1 VDHDLPHSGEK
12 LKMIFDRKAGL
23 AMICILAVLQGILRF
38 AIAFSILSGN
48 GPELE
53 NPISDELS
61 LAINGIFIVLGG
73 AGILTAVGLWQMKAW
88 GYVSTL
94 VLSAGTIIF
103 DLLAGA
109 LIQSSAYMGMILPI
123 VFIVYL
129 LLNKDDFQG
138 ASN

>member
-1 VDHDLPHSGEK
+1 
-12 LKMIFDRKAGL
+12 
-23 AMICILAVLQGILRF
+23 MICILAVLQGILRF

-88 GYVSTL
+88 GYVATL
-94 VLSAGTIIF
+94 VLSAGTIFF

-123 VFIVYL
+123 VFIGYL